1 MNLNNL
7 FSVFGVVSVISS
19 VFLIWYSF
27 QRQMCAAMGGTAGAN
42 CAPNMVY
49 LVPGLLVALVGVAFI
64 ALMKDIVG
72 GELSGGF
79 APLVGRSVSG

>member
-1 MNLNNL
+1 MNLNDL
-7 FSVFGVVSVISS
+7 FSVLGVVSVISS

-27 QRQMCAAMGGTAGAN
+27 QRQMCAAVGGTAGGN

-64 ALMKDIVG
+64 IITYRRGAG
-72 GELSGGF
+72 W
-79 APLVGRSVSG
+79 A